1 MVQPLWKT
9 VWQSLTKLNIV
20 LQRNPAFLL
29 LVIIVLQRNPAFLL
43 LVIYVNRL
51 KIYIH
56 TKTCTWMFIAVLLVI
71 AKT

>member
-9 VWQSLTKLNIV
+9 AWQSLTKLN
-20 LQRNPAFLL
+20 
-29 LVIIVLQRNPAFLL
+29 IVLQRNPAFLL

>member
-9 VWQSLTKLNIV
+9 AWQSLTKLNIV

-29 LVIIVLQRNPAFLL
+29 LVI
-43 LVIYVNRL
+43 YVNRP